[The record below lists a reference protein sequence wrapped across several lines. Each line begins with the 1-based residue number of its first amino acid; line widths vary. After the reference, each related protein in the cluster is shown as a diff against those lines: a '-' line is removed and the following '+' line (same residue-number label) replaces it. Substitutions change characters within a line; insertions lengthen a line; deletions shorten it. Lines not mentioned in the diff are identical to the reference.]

1 MQGSTRGW
9 VTVNVFWLVHKGPEE
24 VKLVPPDISH
34 QLELCPHASSLH
46 KKSQTDKVPPPVHV
60 SLVKFINSEK
70 ASKFGEISINYLTGS
85 T

>member
-9 VTVNVFWLVHKGPEE
+9 VTVNVFWLTFKGPEE
-24 VKLVPPDISH
+24 VRLVPPSDLSH

-60 SLVKFINSEK
+60 SLVGLVPKSLLILKGKGRTNIF
-70 ASKFGEISINYLTGS
+70 L
-85 T
+85 

>member
-60 SLVKFINSEK
+60 SLVMVI
-70 ASKFGEISINYLTGS
+70 AWISVL
-85 T
+85 

>member
-9 VTVNVFWLVHKGPEE
+9 VTVNVFWLTFKGPEE
-24 VKLVPPDISH
+24 VRLVPPSDLSH

-60 SLVKFINSEK
+60 SLVPKFFINLERK
-70 ASKFGEISINYLTGS
+70 GKDKFLSLII
-85 T
+85 

>member
-60 SLVKFINSEK
+60 SLVGLVHKCLLILKGKGRTNIF
-70 ASKFGEISINYLTGS
+70 L
-85 T
+85 

>member
-60 SLVKFINSEK
+60 SLVNTKVFINLERKGKDKYFSL
-70 ASKFGEISINYLTGS
+70 II
-85 T
+85 

>member
-60 SLVKFINSEK
+60 SLVNTKVFINLERKGKDKYFSL
-70 ASKFGEISINYLTGS
+70 IT
-85 T
+85 